1 MADFSDFELGK
12 SARRLRVDTLARL
25 RWLAIFGQ
33 LAAICFTEFALK
45 FSLPLVWCLAVI
57 AASALFNLGQKFF
70 AAPTLRL
77 ADGPAAAQL
86 AFDILQLSAL
96 LYLTGGLENP
106 FAVLFLA
113 PVAIAAMSLPPRK
126 IAYLGLLTAAAA
138 TVLGFEHRP
147 LPWFPG
153 EAISLPQLYQ
163 AGVWTAILVSSG
175 FICVYAA
182 RVAAEARALTD
193 ALSETELVLQR
204 EKHLSLLDGL
214 AAAAAHELGTP
225 LATIALVIKEMK
237 KTASMPAGLAED
249 LELLSQESQRC
260 RAILGRLKSLDKDTG
275 GLLENLP
282 LSVLLENV
290 AAPHRNFG
298 VSLVIVADGT
308 GPEPRAPVGPGVVYG
323 LGNLIEN
330 AVDFAKSEVEIVAR
344 WDAEKIEIVVS
355 DDGPGFSPEVLPRIG
370 DPYVT
375 TRVGRRAKNEE
386 GSGLGLGLFIAKT
399 LLERSGATVT
409 IANSA
414 LSGARVAIFWPRERF
429 ERPAPQ

>member
-163 AGVWTAILVSSG
+163 AGVWTAILVSSR
-175 FICVYAA
+175 VYLRLCGA
-182 RVAAEARALTD
+182 RRRRGAG
-193 ALSETELVLQR
+193 
-204 EKHLSLLDGL
+204 LDGCFERNRTG
-214 AAAAAHELGTP
+214 A
-225 LATIALVIKEMK
+225 
-237 KTASMPAGLAED
+237 PAG
-249 LELLSQESQRC
+249 
-260 RAILGRLKSLDKDTG
+260 KT
-275 GLLENLP
+275 
-282 LSVLLENV
+282 
-290 AAPHRNFG
+290 
-298 VSLVIVADGT
+298 
-308 GPEPRAPVGPGVVYG
+308 PVP
-323 LGNLIEN
+323 
-330 AVDFAKSEVEIVAR
+330 AR
-344 WDAEKIEIVVS
+344 
-355 DDGPGFSPEVLPRIG
+355 R
-370 DPYVT
+370 T
-375 TRVGRRAKNEE
+375 GRRRRA
-386 GSGLGLGLFIAKT
+386 
-399 LLERSGATVT
+399 
-409 IANSA
+409 
-414 LSGARVAIFWPRERF
+414 
-429 ERPAPQ
+429 